1 MVKIEIDD
9 AVRSYALVYSQQVIA
24 TCADVEKKLAELGTF
39 VADKNHWND
48 KSAITD
54 YINLLIAD
62 YPKILTLEP
71 IEWKQYIDKYNEVL
85 KREPDMLTTEVAYT
99 KTKKK
104 VLKGKLYERIIDCLQ
119 YTKARVI
126 LGEIHQQMGLKTC
139 VYCNAIPTMSKNG
152 EVFYQMDHYL
162 PQSLYPFLGTCFYN
176 LQPSCGVCN
185 DHKKTKNCDFGL
197 YVNSEQ
203 HKDLSPFRFVPKV
216 KNLDGPYPECEDIQ
230 FRGKEANV
238 TKESKAHEEM
248 FHIDNLYAGYK
259 DEVSALYTDAY
270 KMNPSMVE
278 VSAACLGIPA
288 TKEDVL
294 AYMSG
299 HLSLE
304 EKDIHKKNFNQV
316 ETRHHQAIERG
327 WCFITT
333 DYISL
338 YYDYRLSFG
347 I

>member
-1 MVKIEIDD
+1 
-9 AVRSYALVYSQQVIA
+9 
-24 TCADVEKKLAELGTF
+24 
-39 VADKNHWND
+39 
-48 KSAITD
+48 
-54 YINLLIAD
+54 
-62 YPKILTLEP
+62 
-71 IEWKQYIDKYNEVL
+71 
-85 KREPDMLTTEVAYT
+85 
-99 KTKKK
+99 
-104 VLKGKLYERIIDCLQ
+104 
-119 YTKARVI
+119 
-126 LGEIHQQMGLKTC
+126 
-139 VYCNAIPTMSKNG
+139 MSNNG

-203 HKDLSPFRFVPKV
+203 HKELSPFRFVPKV

-248 FHIDNLYAGYK
+248 FHINNLYAGYK

-270 KMNPSMVE
+270 KMNSSMVE
-278 VSAACLGIPA
+278 VNAACWGIPA

-304 EKDIHKKNFNQV
+304 EKDIHKKTLTKLKQDTIKQLKEGGV
-316 ETRHHQAIERG
+316 
-327 WCFITT
+327 
-333 DYISL
+333 L
-338 YYDYRLSFG
+338 
-347 I
+347 

>member
-9 AVRSYALVYSQQVIA
+9 AVRSYALVYSQRVMA

-39 VADKNHWND
+39 VADNNNWND

-62 YPKILTLEP
+62 YPKVLTLEP

-104 VLKGKLYERIIDCLQ
+104 VLKGKLYERIIICLQ
-119 YTKARVI
+119 YAKARVI

-139 VYCNAIPTMSKNG
+139 VYCNAIPTTSNNG

-203 HKDLSPFRFVPKV
+203 HKELSPFRFVPKIES
-216 KNLDGPYPECEDIQ
+216 LDGPYPKCEEIL
-230 FRGKEANV
+230 FRGKGANV
-238 TKESKAHEEM
+238 TKESQAHEKM
-248 FHIDNLYAGYK
+248 FHINNLYAGYK
-259 DEVSALYTDAY
+259 DEVSALYADAY
-270 KMNPSMVE
+270 KMNPTMIAVNAE
-278 VSAACLGIPA
+278 CWGIPA
-288 TKEDVL
+288 TKKDVL
-294 AYMSG
+294 AYMSD

-304 EKDIHKKNFNQV
+304 EKDVHKKTLTKLKQDTIKQLKEGGV
-316 ETRHHQAIERG
+316 
-327 WCFITT
+327 
-333 DYISL
+333 L
-338 YYDYRLSFG
+338 
-347 I
+347 

>member
-1 MVKIEIDD
+1 MRIGGREMVKIEIDD
-9 AVRSYALVYSQQVIA
+9 AIRDHALAYSQQVMA
-24 TCADVEKKLAELGTF
+24 TCNGVEEKLVALGTF
-39 VADKNHWND
+39 VADNNDWND

-54 YINLLIAD
+54 YINLLISD
-62 YPKILTLEP
+62 YPKVLTLEP

-85 KREPDMLTTEVAYT
+85 KREPNMLTTEVAYR

-104 VLKGKLYERIIDCLQ
+104 VFKGKLYERIIICLQ
-119 YTKARVI
+119 YAEVRVI

-139 VYCNAIPTMSKNG
+139 VYCNAIPTMSNKG

-185 DHKKTKNCDFGL
+185 DHKKTQDCDFGL

-203 HKDLSPFRFVPKV
+203 HKELSPFRFVPKIES
-216 KNLDGPYPECEDIQ
+216 LDGPYPRCEEIQ
-230 FRGKEANV
+230 FRGKRANV

-248 FHIDNLYAGYK
+248 FHINNLYAGYK
-259 DEVSALYTDAY
+259 DEVSALYADAY
-270 KMNPSMVE
+270 KMNPTMIAVNAE
-278 VSAACLGIPA
+278 CWGIPA
-288 TKEDVL
+288 TKKDVL

-304 EKDIHKKNFNQV
+304 EKNVHEKTLTKLKQDTIKQLKEGGV
-316 ETRHHQAIERG
+316 
-327 WCFITT
+327 
-333 DYISL
+333 L
-338 YYDYRLSFG
+338 
-347 I
+347 

>member
-9 AVRSYALVYSQQVIA
+9 AVRDYALDYSQLVIA
-24 TCADVEKKLAELGTF
+24 TCADVEKKLTELGTF
-39 VADKNHWND
+39 VADNNNWND

-54 YINLLIAD
+54 YFDLLIAD
-62 YPKILTLEP
+62 YPKVLTLEP

-104 VLKGKLYERIIDCLQ
+104 VLKGKLYERIIICLQ
-119 YTKARVI
+119 YAKARVI

-139 VYCNAIPTMSKNG
+139 VYCNAIPTTSNNG

-185 DHKKTKNCDFGL
+185 DHKKTQDCDFGL

-203 HKDLSPFRFVPKV
+203 HKELSPFRFVPKIES
-216 KNLDGPYPECEDIQ
+216 LDGPYPRCEEIQ

-238 TKESKAHEEM
+238 TKESQAHEEM
-248 FHIDNLYAGYK
+248 FHINNLYAGYK
-259 DEVSALYTDAY
+259 DEVSALYADAY
-270 KMNPSMVE
+270 KMNPTMIE
-278 VSAACLGIPA
+278 VNAACWGIPA
-288 TKEDVL
+288 TKKDVL
-294 AYMSG
+294 AYMSD

-304 EKDIHKKNFNQV
+304 EKDV
-316 ETRHHQAIERG
+316 HQKTLTKLKQDTIKQLKEG
-327 WCFITT
+327 GV
-333 DYISL
+333 L
-338 YYDYRLSFG
+338 
-347 I
+347 

>member
-9 AVRSYALVYSQQVIA
+9 AVRSYALVYSQRVMA
-24 TCADVEKKLAELGTF
+24 TCNGVEENLAALGTF
-39 VADKNHWND
+39 VADNNDWND

-62 YPKILTLEP
+62 YPKVLTLEP

-85 KREPDMLTTEVAYT
+85 KREPDMLKVKVVYR

-104 VLKGKLYERIIDCLQ
+104 DLKGKLYERIIECLQ
-119 YTKARVI
+119 YAQARVI

-139 VYCNAIPTMSKNG
+139 VYCNAISTMSNNR

-176 LQPSCGVCN
+176 LQPSCDVCN
-185 DHKKTKNCDFGL
+185 GHKLTQDCGFGL

-203 HKDLSPFRFVPKV
+203 HKELNPFRFVPKIES
-216 KNLDGPYPECEDIQ
+216 LDGPYPRCEEIQ

-248 FHIDNLYAGYK
+248 FHINNMYAGYK

-270 KMNPSMVE
+270 NMNPSMIE
-278 VSAACLGIPA
+278 VNAACWGIPA
-288 TKEDVL
+288 TKKDVL

-304 EKDIHKKNFNQV
+304 EKDVHKKTLTKLKQDTIKQLKEGGV
-316 ETRHHQAIERG
+316 
-327 WCFITT
+327 
-333 DYISL
+333 L
-338 YYDYRLSFG
+338 
-347 I
+347 

>member
-9 AVRSYALVYSQQVIA
+9 AVRSYALVYSQQVMA
-24 TCADVEKKLAELGTF
+24 TCADVEEKLAELGTF
-39 VADKNHWND
+39 VADNNDWND

-54 YINLLIAD
+54 YIDLLIAD
-62 YPKILTLEP
+62 YPKVLTLEP

-104 VLKGKLYERIIDCLQ
+104 VLKGKLYERIIICLQ
-119 YTKARVI
+119 YAKARVI

-139 VYCNAIPTMSKNG
+139 VYCNTIPTMSKNG

-176 LQPSCGVCN
+176 LQPSCDVCN
-185 DHKKTKNCDFGL
+185 DHKKTQDCDFGL

-203 HKDLSPFRFVPKV
+203 HKELSPFRFVPKIES
-216 KNLDGPYPECEDIQ
+216 LDGPYPRCEEIL
-230 FRGKEANV
+230 FRGKGANV

-248 FHIDNLYAGYK
+248 FHINNLYAGYK
-259 DEVSALYTDAY
+259 DEVSALYADSY
-270 KMNPSMVE
+270 KMNPTMIAVNAE
-278 VSAACLGIPA
+278 CWGIPA
-288 TKEDVL
+288 TKKDVL

-304 EKDIHKKNFNQV
+304 EKDIHKKTLTKLKQDTIKQLKEGGV
-316 ETRHHQAIERG
+316 
-327 WCFITT
+327 
-333 DYISL
+333 L
-338 YYDYRLSFG
+338 
-347 I
+347 

>member
-1 MVKIEIDD
+1 MVKVEIDD
-9 AVRSYALVYSQQVIA
+9 AVRSFALVYSQQVMA
-24 TCADVEKKLAELGTF
+24 TCADVEEKLAELGTF
-39 VADKNHWND
+39 VADNNDWND

-54 YINLLIAD
+54 YIDLLIAD
-62 YPKILTLEP
+62 YPKVLTLEP

-85 KREPDMLTTEVAYT
+85 KREPTMLTTEVAYR

-104 VLKGKLYERIIDCLQ
+104 VFKGKLYERIIICLQ
-119 YTKARVI
+119 YAEARVI
-126 LGEIHQQMGLKTC
+126 LGGIHQQMGLKAC
-139 VYCNAIPTMSKNG
+139 VYCNAIPTMSYNG

-185 DHKKTKNCDFGL
+185 DHKKTQDCDFGL

-203 HKDLSPFRFVPKV
+203 HKELSPFRFVPKIES
-216 KNLDGPYPECEDIQ
+216 LDGPYPRCEEIQ

-238 TKESKAHEEM
+238 TKESQAHEEM
-248 FHIDNLYAGYK
+248 FHINNLYAGYK

-278 VSAACLGIPA
+278 VNAACLGIPA

-304 EKDIHKKNFNQV
+304 EKDIHKKTLTKLKQDTIKQLKEGGV
-316 ETRHHQAIERG
+316 
-327 WCFITT
+327 
-333 DYISL
+333 L
-338 YYDYRLSFG
+338 
-347 I
+347 

>member
-9 AVRSYALVYSQQVIA
+9 AVRSFALVYSQQVMAI
-24 TCADVEKKLAELGTF
+24 CADVEEKLAELGTF
-39 VADKNHWND
+39 VADNNDWND

-62 YPKILTLEP
+62 YPKVLTLEP

-104 VLKGKLYERIIDCLQ
+104 VLKGKLYERIIICLQ
-119 YTKARVI
+119 YAKARVI

-139 VYCNAIPTMSKNG
+139 VYCNAIPTTSNNG

-176 LQPSCGVCN
+176 LQPSCDVCN
-185 DHKKTKNCDFGL
+185 DHKKTQDCDFGL

-203 HKDLSPFRFVPKV
+203 HKELSPFRFVPKIES
-216 KNLDGPYPECEDIQ
+216 LDGPYPRCEEIQ

-248 FHIDNLYAGYK
+248 FHINNLYAGYK
-259 DEVSALYTDAY
+259 DEVSALYADAY
-270 KMNPSMVE
+270 KMNPTMIAVNAE
-278 VSAACLGIPA
+278 CWGIPA
-288 TKEDVL
+288 TKKDVL
-294 AYMSG
+294 AYMSD

-304 EKDIHKKNFNQV
+304 EKDV
-316 ETRHHQAIERG
+316 HQKTLTKLKQDTIKQLKEG
-327 WCFITT
+327 GV
-333 DYISL
+333 L
-338 YYDYRLSFG
+338 
-347 I
+347 

>member
-1 MVKIEIDD
+1 MVKVEIDD
-9 AVRSYALVYSQQVIA
+9 AVRAYALDYSQRVMA

-39 VADKNHWND
+39 VADNNDWND

-54 YINLLIAD
+54 YIDLLIAD
-62 YPKILTLEP
+62 YPKVLTLEP

-85 KREPDMLTTEVAYT
+85 KREPNMLTTEVAYR

-104 VLKGKLYERIIDCLQ
+104 VFKGKLYERIIICLQ
-119 YTKARVI
+119 YAEARVI
-126 LGEIHQQMGLKTC
+126 LGGIHQQMGLKTC
-139 VYCNAIPTMSKNG
+139 VYCNAIPTMSNNG

-185 DHKKTKNCDFGL
+185 DHKKTQDCDFGL

-203 HKDLSPFRFVPKV
+203 HKDLSPFRFVPKIES
-216 KNLDGPYPECEDIQ
+216 LDGPYPKCEEIL
-230 FRGKEANV
+230 FRGKGANV

-248 FHIDNLYAGYK
+248 FHINNLYAGYK

-270 KMNPSMVE
+270 KMNPTMIE
-278 VSAACLGIPA
+278 VNAACWGIPA
-288 TKEDVL
+288 TKKDVL
-294 AYMSG
+294 VYMSG

-304 EKDIHKKNFNQV
+304 EKDIHKKTLTKLKQDTIKQLKEGGV
-316 ETRHHQAIERG
+316 
-327 WCFITT
+327 
-333 DYISL
+333 L
-338 YYDYRLSFG
+338 
-347 I
+347 

>member
-9 AVRSYALVYSQQVIA
+9 AVRSYALVYSQRVMA
-24 TCADVEKKLAELGTF
+24 TCNDVEKDLANLGTF
-39 VADKNHWND
+39 VADNNDWKD

-62 YPKILTLEP
+62 YPRVLTLEP

-104 VLKGKLYERIIDCLQ
+104 VLKGKLYERIIICLQ
-119 YTKARVI
+119 YAKARVI

-139 VYCNAIPTMSKNG
+139 VYCNIIPTMSNNG
-152 EVFYQMDHYL
+152 EVFYQMDHYM

-185 DHKKTKNCDFGL
+185 GHKNKQDCDFGL

-203 HKDLSPFRFVPKV
+203 HKELNPFRFVPKV

-230 FRGKEANV
+230 FRGKKANV

-248 FHIDNLYAGYK
+248 FHINNLYAGCK
-259 DEVSALYTDAY
+259 DDVSALYTDAY
-270 KMNPSMVE
+270 KMNPTMIAVN
-278 VSAACLGIPA
+278 AACWEIPA
-288 TKEDVL
+288 TPKDVL

-304 EKDIHKKNFNQV
+304 EKDIHKK
-316 ETRHHQAIERG
+316 
-327 WCFITT
+327 
-333 DYISL
+333 SL
-338 YYDYRLSFG
+338 SKLKQDTIKQLKESG
-347 I
+347 VL

>member
-1 MVKIEIDD
+1 M
-9 AVRSYALVYSQQVIA
+9 A
-24 TCADVEKKLAELGTF
+24 TCADVEEKLAELGTF
-39 VADKNHWND
+39 VADNNDWND

-54 YINLLIAD
+54 YIDLLIAD
-62 YPKILTLEP
+62 YPKVLTLEP

-104 VLKGKLYERIIDCLQ
+104 VLKGKLYERIIICLQ
-119 YTKARVI
+119 YAKARVI

-139 VYCNAIPTMSKNG
+139 VYCNTIPTMSKNG

-176 LQPSCGVCN
+176 LQPSCDVCN
-185 DHKKTKNCDFGL
+185 DHKKTQDCDFGL

-203 HKDLSPFRFVPKV
+203 HKELSPFRFVPKIES
-216 KNLDGPYPECEDIQ
+216 LDGPYPRCEEIL
-230 FRGKEANV
+230 FRGKGANV

-248 FHIDNLYAGYK
+248 FHINNLYAGYK
-259 DEVSALYTDAY
+259 DEVSALYADSY
-270 KMNPSMVE
+270 KMNPTMIAVNAE
-278 VSAACLGIPA
+278 CWGIPA
-288 TKEDVL
+288 TKKDVL

-304 EKDIHKKNFNQV
+304 EKDIHKKTLTKLKQDTIKQLKEGGV
-316 ETRHHQAIERG
+316 
-327 WCFITT
+327 
-333 DYISL
+333 L
-338 YYDYRLSFG
+338 
-347 I
+347 

>member
-1 MVKIEIDD
+1 MRIGGREMVKIEIDD
-9 AVRSYALVYSQQVIA
+9 AVRDYALDYSQRVIA

-39 VADKNHWND
+39 VADNNNWND

-54 YINLLIAD
+54 YIDLLIAD
-62 YPKILTLEP
+62 YPKVLTLEP
-71 IEWKQYIDKYNEVL
+71 IEWKQYIDKYNEVQ
-85 KREPDMLTTEVAYT
+85 KREPGMLATKVAYRQ
-99 KTKKK
+99 TKKK
-104 VLKGKLYERIIDCLQ
+104 VLKGKLYERIIECLQ
-119 YTKARVI
+119 YAKVRVI

-139 VYCNAIPTMSKNG
+139 VYCNAIPTMSNNG

-185 DHKKTKNCDFGL
+185 DHKKTQDCDFGL

-203 HKDLSPFRFVPKV
+203 HKELSPFRFVPKIES
-216 KNLDGPYPECEDIQ
+216 LDGPYPICEEIQ

-248 FHIDNLYAGYK
+248 FHINNLYAGYK

-278 VSAACLGIPA
+278 VNAACWGIPA

-304 EKDIHKKNFNQV
+304 EKDV
-316 ETRHHQAIERG
+316 HQKTLTKLKQDTIKQLKEG
-327 WCFITT
+327 GV
-333 DYISL
+333 L
-338 YYDYRLSFG
+338 
-347 I
+347 

>member
-1 MVKIEIDD
+1 MVKVEIDD
-9 AVRSYALVYSQQVIA
+9 AVRAYALDYSQRVMA

-39 VADKNHWND
+39 VADNNDWND

-62 YPKILTLEP
+62 YPKVLTLEP

-104 VLKGKLYERIIDCLQ
+104 VLKGKLYERIIICLQ
-119 YTKARVI
+119 YAKARVI

-139 VYCNAIPTMSKNG
+139 VYCNAIPTTSNNG

-185 DHKKTKNCDFGL
+185 DHKKTQDCDFGL

-203 HKDLSPFRFVPKV
+203 HKELSPFRFVPKIES
-216 KNLDGPYPECEDIQ
+216 LDGPYPRCEEIQ

-238 TKESKAHEEM
+238 TKESQAHEEM
-248 FHIDNLYAGYK
+248 FHINNLYAGYK
-259 DEVSALYTDAY
+259 DDVSALYADAY
-270 KMNPSMVE
+270 KMNPTMIAVNAE
-278 VSAACLGIPA
+278 CWGIPA

-294 AYMSG
+294 AYMSD

-304 EKDIHKKNFNQV
+304 EKDVHKKTLTKLKQDTIKQLKEGGV
-316 ETRHHQAIERG
+316 
-327 WCFITT
+327 
-333 DYISL
+333 L
-338 YYDYRLSFG
+338 
-347 I
+347 

>member
-9 AVRSYALVYSQQVIA
+9 AIRDHALVYSQRVMA
-24 TCADVEKKLAELGTF
+24 TCAGVEEKLAALGTF
-39 VADKNHWND
+39 VADNNDWND

-54 YINLLIAD
+54 YIDLLIAD
-62 YPKILTLEP
+62 YPKVLTLEP
-71 IEWKQYIDKYNEVL
+71 IEWKQYIDKYKEVL

-104 VLKGKLYERIIDCLQ
+104 VLKGKLYERIIICLQ
-119 YTKARVI
+119 YAKARVI
-126 LGEIHQQMGLKTC
+126 LGGIHQQMGLKTC
-139 VYCNAIPTMSKNG
+139 VYCNAIPTMSNNG

-185 DHKKTKNCDFGL
+185 DHKKTKNCEFGL

-203 HKDLSPFRFVPKV
+203 HKELSPFRFVPKIES
-216 KNLDGPYPECEDIQ
+216 LDGPYPRCEEIQ
-230 FRGKEANV
+230 FRGKEVNV

-248 FHIDNLYAGYK
+248 FHINNMYAGYK

-278 VSAACLGIPA
+278 VNAACWGIPA
-288 TKEDVL
+288 TKKDVL

-304 EKDIHKKNFNQV
+304 EKDV
-316 ETRHHQAIERG
+316 HQKTLTKLKQDTIKQLKEG
-327 WCFITT
+327 GV
-333 DYISL
+333 L
-338 YYDYRLSFG
+338 
-347 I
+347 

>member
-9 AVRSYALVYSQQVIA
+9 AVRAYALDYSQRVMA

-39 VADKNHWND
+39 VADNNDWND

-54 YINLLIAD
+54 YIDLLIAD
-62 YPKILTLEP
+62 YPKVLTLEP

-104 VLKGKLYERIIDCLQ
+104 VLKGKFYERIIICLQ
-119 YTKARVI
+119 YAKARVI

-139 VYCNAIPTMSKNG
+139 VYCNAIPTTSNNG

-176 LQPSCGVCN
+176 LQPSCDVCN
-185 DHKKTKNCDFGL
+185 DHKKTQDCDFGL

-203 HKDLSPFRFVPKV
+203 HKELSPFRFVPKIES
-216 KNLDGPYPECEDIQ
+216 LDGPYPRCEEIQ

-238 TKESKAHEEM
+238 TKESQAHEEM
-248 FHIDNLYAGYK
+248 FHINNLYAGYK
-259 DEVSALYTDAY
+259 DEVSALYADAY
-270 KMNPSMVE
+270 KMNPTMVE
-278 VSAACLGIPA
+278 VNAECWGIPA
-288 TKEDVL
+288 TRKDVL
-294 AYMSG
+294 AYMSD

-304 EKDIHKKNFNQV
+304 EKDVHKKTLTKLKQDTIKQLKEGGV
-316 ETRHHQAIERG
+316 
-327 WCFITT
+327 
-333 DYISL
+333 L
-338 YYDYRLSFG
+338 
-347 I
+347 

>member
-9 AVRSYALVYSQQVIA
+9 AVRDYALDYSQRVMA
-24 TCADVEKKLAELGTF
+24 TCADVEENLAALGTF
-39 VADKNHWND
+39 VADNNNWND

-54 YINLLIAD
+54 YFDLLIAD
-62 YPKILTLEP
+62 YPKVLTLEP

-85 KREPDMLTTEVAYT
+85 KREPDMLKTKVAYRKTET
-99 KTKKK
+99 KVFT
-104 VLKGKLYERIIDCLQ
+104 GKLYERIIDCLQ

-126 LGEIHQQMGLKTC
+126 LGKIHQQMGLKTC
-139 VYCNAIPTMSKNG
+139 VYCNVIPTMSNNG

-185 DHKKTKNCDFGL
+185 DHKKTQDCDFGL

-203 HKDLSPFRFVPKV
+203 HKELSPFRFVPKV

-248 FHIDNLYAGYK
+248 FHINNLYAGYK

-270 KMNPSMVE
+270 KMNPSIVE
-278 VSAACLGIPA
+278 ANAACWGIPA
-288 TKEDVL
+288 TKKDVL

-304 EKDIHKKNFNQV
+304 EKDVHKKTLTKLKQDTIKQLKEGGV
-316 ETRHHQAIERG
+316 
-327 WCFITT
+327 
-333 DYISL
+333 L
-338 YYDYRLSFG
+338 
-347 I
+347 